1 MSDNFLAQ
9 CTPNNQSKTTLPST
23 EKSLVLANLSPHLVV
38 EIKPCDKDGNA
49 LDGGGVVHAM
59 LLDGDSSFESQWQTP
74 FENSNPENKLPTLLA
89 GLQSGQTVNTLG
101 LLVLGKSDEGKKLL
115 TEANSLIEQIS
126 NPIQAGIKKM
136 VGGLESMIGRS
147 SFTKVNSE
155 QIFLASH
162 SVRLSLSVGFLAYKN
177 AKTEVENQVMLLAQ
191 WALPKSLADES
202 IVQGLLD
209 SKAGNAL
216 FPSEIPPFVSV
227 KIHGKTYKPFIIENV
242 GVPIKAP
249 INENGDRLNLT
260 VSLSLMS
267 RRAWDANDINT
278 LYGVAL
284 K

>member
-38 EIKPCDKDGNA
+38 EIKPCDKDGNVI
-49 LDGGGVVHAM
+49 DGGGVVHAM
-59 LLDGDSSFESQWQTP
+59 LLDGDSTFESQWQTP

-89 GLQSGQTVNTLG
+89 GLQSGQTVETLG
-101 LLVLGKSDEGKKLL
+101 LLGLNNEAL
-115 TEANSLIEQIS
+115 TEANSLAEQIS
-126 NPIQAGIKKM
+126 NPIQAGINSM
-136 VGGLESMIGRS
+136 VGDLKSLTGRS

-177 AKTEVENQVMLLAQ
+177 AKTEVENQVMLLER

-202 IVQGLLD
+202 IVQGFLD
-209 SKAGNAL
+209 SKSGNAL